1 MIAVSAC
8 LLGYNCRY
16 DGKSKKDF
24 TIIDRLKSEKIL
36 PVCPEQLGGLPV
48 PRDPSNLVGGDGFD
62 VLDRKA
68 RVINC
73 YGVDNTT
80 AFVDGAYAALNQIKA
95 LNIKRCF
102 LKNKSPS
109 CGVGSGA
116 QLHLESNGQ
125 AKSESITGVT
135 AALLIREGIEV
146 EGVG

>member
-16 DGKSKKDF
+16 DGKNKKDF
-24 TIIDRLKSEKIL
+24 AIIDRLESEKIL

-68 RVINC
+68 RVVNC
-73 YGVDNTT
+73 YGVDNTA
-80 AFVDGAYAALNQIKA
+80 AFIDGAYAVLNQIKA
-95 LNIKRCF
+95 LGIKQCF
-102 LKNKSPS
+102 LKSKSPS
-109 CGVGSGA
+109 CGVGAGA
-116 QLHLESNGQ
+116 QLYPESNDQ

-135 AALLIREGIEV
+135 AALLIREGIDVKEV
-146 EGVG
+146 G